1 MENQVLKKFRIDYIT
16 TVGTYCR
23 NKTIIED

>member
-1 MENQVLKKFRIDYIT
+1 MENQVLKKIKIDYIT